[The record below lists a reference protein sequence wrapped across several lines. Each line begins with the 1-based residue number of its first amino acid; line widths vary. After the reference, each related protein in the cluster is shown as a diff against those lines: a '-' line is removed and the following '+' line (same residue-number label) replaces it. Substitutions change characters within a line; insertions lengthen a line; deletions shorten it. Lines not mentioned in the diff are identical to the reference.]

1 MDKNIDFI
9 GEELFNK
16 IRGRF
21 PEVTIGDESGN
32 VTNNP
37 KEGRYFDFEFKP
49 GTGSI
54 NVELSQEGLNVM
66 YAETFLED
74 QTSTT
79 KKGWYSFLKELRQF
93 ARKRLMNFDVR
104 NITKSNLDKRDYKF
118 MSSQH
123 FGDQAMTESK
133 LYGTARNSYQD
144 VGMSRIHLEHTRKVN
159 QDLMNSRTQNIKNIY
174 IENAEGERF
183 KYPYK
188 HLNGARAM
196 ARHMSEGGHPFDDF
210 GKHITGLSEEL
221 GVLGKFKTYVSKSK
235 AVTEGMKTYH
245 GLVKERIQSIKR
257 TLESIQREYSYKHI
271 TSQFVAEELTEVP
284 EDISV
289 NWIDQL
295 TVKQFDDELKE
306 AFPYLY
312 RLVAEAPLESI
323 GPDDLVKEEPTERNR
338 AAKKSSS
345 PIEKFEA
352 WAQNKVDKAVQEF
365 EDDDVDE
372 SGLQYHIGKKKYGKD
387 GMKKLA
393 QAGRD
398 GANQEELGRIK
409 DRHTTEKLRD
419 LKKRHHHKSSKF
431 NPVDD
436 ELVDHSEEKKIPV
449 TEFIL
454 SYYDKETGQFPKGET
469 AVLTAVEKDYGPKYI
484 ERANKFISAI
494 NEKFKEYHTR
504 SRGEFVQDSA
514 GGLNDIIRLSGIG
527 A

>member
-133 LYGTARNSYQD
+133 LYGTARDSYQD
-144 VGMSRIHLEHTRKVN
+144 VGTSRIHLEHTRKVN

-221 GVLGKFKTYVSKSK
+221 GVLGKFKTYVGKSK
-235 AVTEGMKTYH
+235 AVTEGMKNYH

-352 WAQNKVDKAVQEF
+352 WAQHRVDNAVQ
-365 EDDDVDE
+365 
-372 SGLQYHIGKKKYGKD
+372 Q
-387 GMKKLA
+387 
-393 QAGRD
+393 
-398 GANQEELGRIK
+398 
-409 DRHTTEKLRD
+409 EKLRD
-419 LKKRHHHKSSKF
+419 LKKRHHHKGSKF

-454 SYYDKETGQFPKGET
+454 GYYDKETGQFPKGET

-484 ERANKFISAI
+484 ERANKFINAI

-514 GGLNDIIRLSGIG
+514 GGLNDIVRLSGIG

>member
-133 LYGTARNSYQD
+133 LYGTARDSYQD
-144 VGMSRIHLEHTRKVN
+144 VGTSRIHLEHTRKVN

-221 GVLGKFKTYVSKSK
+221 GVLGKFKTYVGKSK
-235 AVTEGMKTYH
+235 AVTEGMKNYH

-352 WAQNKVDKAVQEF
+352 WAQHRVDNAVQ
-365 EDDDVDE
+365 
-372 SGLQYHIGKKKYGKD
+372 Q
-387 GMKKLA
+387 
-393 QAGRD
+393 
-398 GANQEELGRIK
+398 
-409 DRHTTEKLRD
+409 EKLRD
-419 LKKRHHHKSSKF
+419 LKKRHHHKGSKF

-454 SYYDKETGQFPKGET
+454 GYYDKETGQFPKGET

-484 ERANKFISAI
+484 ERANKFINAI

>member
-21 PEVTIGDESGN
+21 PEVSLGDEDGN
-32 VTNNP
+32 VTNDP
-37 KEGRYFDFEFKP
+37 KSGRFFEFEFKP
-49 GTGSI
+49 GTGMI
-54 NVELSQEGLNVM
+54 NIELNKEGLNVM
-66 YAETFLED
+66 YADNFLEEY
-74 QTSTT
+74 TTTT
-79 KKGWYSFLKELRQF
+79 KKGWYAFLKELRQF

-133 LYGTARNSYQD
+133 LYGTARDSYQD
-144 VGMSRIHLEHTRKVN
+144 VGSSRIHLEHTRKVN

-174 IENAEGERF
+174 IENADGERF

-221 GVLGKFKTYVSKSK
+221 GVLGKFKSYVGKSK
-235 AVTEGMKTYH
+235 AVTEGMKNYH

-295 TVKQFDDELKE
+295 TVKQFDEELKE
-306 AFPYLY
+306 AFPYIY

-323 GPDDLVKEEPTERNR
+323 GPDDLVKENPTQQ
-338 AAKKSSS
+338 AKATKKSFS
-345 PIEKFEA
+345 PVEKFEA
-352 WAQNKVDKAVQEF
+352 WAQDKVDNAVQ
-365 EDDDVDE
+365 
-372 SGLQYHIGKKKYGKD
+372 Q
-387 GMKKLA
+387 
-393 QAGRD
+393 
-398 GANQEELGRIK
+398 
-409 DRHTTEKLRD
+409 EKLRD
-419 LKKRHHHKSSKF
+419 LKKRHHHKGSKF
-431 NPVDD
+431 NPVDGD
-436 ELVDHSEEKKIPV
+436 LIDHEEEKKIPV
-449 TEFIL
+449 TEFVL
-454 SYYDKETGQFPKGET
+454 GYFDRETGQFPKGET
-469 AVLTAVEKDYGPKYI
+469 AVLTAVEKEYGHPQV
-484 ERANKFISAI
+484 EMANKFVKAI
-494 NEKFKEYHTR
+494 NEKFKEYHTK

-514 GGLNDIIRLSGIG
+514 GGLNDIIRLSGLG

>member
-133 LYGTARNSYQD
+133 LYGTARDSYQD
-144 VGMSRIHLEHTRKVN
+144 VGTSRIHLEHTRKVN

-174 IENAEGERF
+174 IENADGERF

-221 GVLGKFKTYVSKSK
+221 GILGKFKTYVGKSK
-235 AVTEGMKTYH
+235 AVTEGMKNYH

-295 TVKQFDDELKE
+295 TVKQFDEELKE

-345 PIEKFEA
+345 PVEKFEA
-352 WAQNKVDKAVQEF
+352 WAQHRVDNAVQ
-365 EDDDVDE
+365 
-372 SGLQYHIGKKKYGKD
+372 Q
-387 GMKKLA
+387 
-393 QAGRD
+393 
-398 GANQEELGRIK
+398 
-409 DRHTTEKLRD
+409 EKLRD
-419 LKKRHHHKSSKF
+419 LKKRHHHKGSKF
-431 NPVDD
+431 NPIDD
-436 ELVDHSEEKKIPV
+436 EIVDHREEKKIPV

-454 SYYDKETGQFPKGET
+454 GYYDKETGQFPKGET
-469 AVLTAVEKDYGPKYI
+469 AVLTAVEKDYGPKYV
-484 ERANKFISAI
+484 EGANKFIRAI